1 MARRHYS
8 SIAQRTT
15 LSGSILS
22 GATTIA
28 VVAVTGFPSTKPY
41 TLILDQDTVN
51 EEVVTVTASSG
62 TTLTVTRG
70 VDGTTGVAHSA
81 GATVNHGVSARD
93 FDEPNAFLNEG
104 TLPLVTAKGDILAA
118 SASGDVNALAVGTND
133 HVLIADSTQTNGV
146 KWGAVPTDALKADK
160 SPTQNPQTGSGA
172 SAYTFVLADIGKTV
186 TASNASAGTYTVP
199 PQASV
204 TWVAGTQ
211 LNILNIGAGVVTIAA
226 GADVTINGEPLTLAT
241 SKGGSLVRTA
251 SNTWTFIPFSGGV
264 DLDTNKIF
272 RAFTGSGS
280 VAIPSFATKVYYVVV
295 AGGGNGSSAWTNV
308 SGGRGG
314 GVVQNSSTSFP
325 AGGSITVTVGGTS
338 SNSSIA
344 TTGGFPS
351 FTVVALATG
360 GAPGAGN
367 GGTGTDGTLLADPF
381 TIGRVGGSGGG
392 GNVNAGYGHGGQ
404 GGGGSGGL
412 NSGNNPIIG
421 GESGDVNSGGGGGG
435 GSNSSGGGTGASGL
449 VLLYFS

>member
-1 MARRHYS
+1 MGTL
-8 SIAQRTT
+8 RTT
-15 LSGSILS
+15 NIQHADASAAGMILAADGTVSGLRATQNTQSGTTYSLALTDSGRTVTLSN
-22 GATTIA
+22 AA
-28 VVAVTGFPSTKPY
+28 A
-41 TLILDQDTVN
+41 
-51 EEVVTVTASSG
+51 VTVTLPAQATVAWNVG
-62 TTLTVTRG
+62 ETLSLLNLGAGTVTI
-70 VDGTTGVAHSA
+70 TPA
-81 GATVNHGVSARD
+81 
-93 FDEPNAFLNEG
+93 
-104 TLPLVTAKGDILAA
+104 
-118 SASGDVNALAVGTND
+118 
-133 HVLIADSTQTNGV
+133 
-146 KWGAVPTDALKADK
+146 
-160 SPTQNPQTGSGA
+160 
-172 SAYTFVLADIGKTV
+172 
-186 TASNASAGTYTVP
+186 
-199 PQASV
+199 
-204 TWVAGTQ
+204 
-211 LNILNIGAGVVTIAA
+211 
-226 GADVTINGEPLTLAT
+226 ADVTINGEPLTLAT